1 MTYNISIVITLSVL
15 GIILFTILSA
25 TNVIYAQQVT
35 TNMQQVPPSSSSSSS
50 TSIPKLHT
58 VKITSPAKDQQV
70 PIGKDLVVSGIT
82 GDNTDS
88 TATSHCQVSVIAN
101 SIKPYQPATG
111 TGPGGAADYSKWNF
125 VLTSK
130 YTTIKQGPSNKI
142 TAKYV
147 CSNNPSVPS
156 FYSVNVT
163 GGAMTTSV
171 DASHVAS
178 PTSTAIRELP
188 KQNKPIIT
196 TNNPVIGGN
205 STITSTYPGLH
216 PPDLIYLGTT
226 KLPSLS
232 HKHGDISVNKD
243 ANTPIAVSKSTNQGT
258 SITSINTN
266 SEFNPNIFPFGP

>member
-1 MTYNISIVITLSVL
+1 MTYRISIVITLSVV
-15 GIILFTILSA
+15 GMILFTILPA
-25 TNVIYAQQVT
+25 TNVTYAQHVT
-35 TNMQQVPPSSSSSSS
+35 TTNKQQVPSSSP
-50 TSIPKLHT
+50 SIPKSHT

-82 GDNTDS
+82 GDTTTSSS

-101 SIKPYQPATG
+101 GVKPYQPATG

-130 YTTIKQGPSNKI
+130 YTTIKPGPANKI
-142 TAKYV
+142 TAKYI

-156 FYSVNVT
+156 YYSVNVT
-163 GGAMTTSV
+163 GGSMITSV
-171 DASHVAS
+171 DVSHAAS

-196 TNNPVIGGN
+196 TNNPTVGGN
-205 STITSTYPGLH
+205 GTITSGYPGLQ

-232 HKHGDISVNKD
+232 QKYGDISVNKD
-243 ANTPIAVSKSTNQGT
+243 ANTPITVSKSTNQGT
-258 SITSINTN
+258 SITSINTS
-266 SEFNPNIFPFGP
+266 SEFNPNVFPFGP

>member
-25 TNVIYAQQVT
+25 TNVTYAQQVT
-35 TNMQQVPPSSSSSSS
+35 TNIQQVPSSSSSSS

-58 VKITSPAKDQQV
+58 VKITSPAKGQQV

-82 GDNTDS
+82 GDTTDS
-88 TATSHCQVSVIAN
+88 TTTSDCQVSVIAN
-101 SIKPYQPATG
+101 SVKPYQPATA

-130 YTTIKQGPSNKI
+130 YTTIKPGPANKI

-163 GGAMTTSV
+163 GGAVTTSV

-196 TNNPVIGGN
+196 TNNPIVGGN
-205 STITSTYPGLH
+205 STITSTYSGLH
-216 PPDLIYLGTT
+216 PPGLIYLGTT

-232 HKHGDISVNKD
+232 QKHGDIPVNKD
-243 ANTPIAVSKSTNQGT
+243 ANTPIAASKSTNHDR
-258 SITSINTN
+258 SITSINTD

>member
-35 TNMQQVPPSSSSSSS
+35 TNIQQVPSS

-58 VKITSPAKDQQV
+58 VKITSPAKGQQV

-82 GDNTDS
+82 GDTTDS

-101 SIKPYQPATG
+101 SVKPYQPATG

-130 YTTIKQGPSNKI
+130 YTTIKPGPANKI

-147 CSNNPSVPS
+147 CSNNNPSVPS
-156 FYSVNVT
+156 FYSINVT
-163 GGAMTTSV
+163 GGAATTSV

-178 PTSTAIRELP
+178 PTSTAIQELP

-196 TNNPVIGGN
+196 TNNPIVGGN
-205 STITSTYPGLH
+205 STITSPYSGL
-216 PPDLIYLGTT
+216 PPSDLIYLGTT

-232 HKHGDISVNKD
+232 QKHGDIPVNKD
-243 ANTPIAVSKSTNQGT
+243 ANTPIAASKSTNHDR
-258 SITSINTN
+258 SITSISTD

>member
-35 TNMQQVPPSSSSSSS
+35 TNMQQVPSSSSS

-58 VKITSPAKDQQV
+58 VKITSPAKGQQV

-82 GDNTDS
+82 GDTTDS

-101 SIKPYQPATG
+101 SVKPYQPATG

-130 YTTIKQGPSNKI
+130 YTAIKPGPYNKI

-163 GGAMTTSV
+163 GGAKTTSV

-178 PTSTAIRELP
+178 PTSTAILELP

-196 TNNPVIGGN
+196 TNNPIVGGN

-216 PPDLIYLGTT
+216 SPDLIYLGTT

-232 HKHGDISVNKD
+232 QKHGDIPVNKD
-243 ANTPIAVSKSTNQGT
+243 SHTPIAVSKSTNQGR
-258 SITSINTN
+258 SITSINTD

>member
-1 MTYNISIVITLSVL
+1 MTYRISIVITLSVV
-15 GIILFTILSA
+15 GMILFTILPA
-25 TNVIYAQQVT
+25 TNVTYAQHVT
-35 TNMQQVPPSSSSSSS
+35 TSNKQQVPSSSP
-50 TSIPKLHT
+50 SIPKSHT
-58 VKITSPAKDQQV
+58 VKITSPAKGQQV

-82 GDNTDS
+82 GDTTTSS

-101 SIKPYQPATG
+101 GVKPYQPATG

-130 YTTIKQGPSNKI
+130 YTTIKPGPANKI
-142 TAKYV
+142 TAKYI

-156 FYSVNVT
+156 YYSVNVT
-163 GGAMTTSV
+163 GEAMITSV
-171 DASHVAS
+171 GASHAVS

-196 TNNPVIGGN
+196 TNNPTVGGN
-205 STITSTYPGLH
+205 GTITSSYAGLQ

-226 KLPSLS
+226 KLPGLS
-232 HKHGDISVNKD
+232 QKHLDVPVNKD
-243 ANTPIAVSKSTNQGT
+243 VNTLIAPSKSTNQDR

-266 SEFNPNIFPFGP
+266 SEFDPNIFPFGP

>member
-1 MTYNISIVITLSVL
+1 V
-15 GIILFTILSA
+15 
-25 TNVIYAQQVT
+25 
-35 TNMQQVPPSSSSSSS
+35 PSSSSP
-50 TSIPKLHT
+50 SIPKSHT
-58 VKITSPAKDQQV
+58 VKITSPAKGQQV
-70 PIGKDLVVSGIT
+70 PVGKDLVVSGIT
-82 GDNTDS
+82 GDTTTGS

-101 SIKPYQPATG
+101 GVKPYQPATG

-130 YTTIKQGPSNKI
+130 YTTIKPGPANKI
-142 TAKYV
+142 TAKYL

-156 FYSVNVT
+156 YYSVNVT
-163 GGAMTTSV
+163 GGAMITSV
-171 DASHVAS
+171 GASHAVS

-196 TNNPVIGGN
+196 TNNPTVGGN
-205 STITSTYPGLH
+205 GTITSSYTGLQ

-232 HKHGDISVNKD
+232 QKHLDVPVNKD
-243 ANTPIAVSKSTNQGT
+243 VNTLIAPNKSTNQDR

-266 SEFNPNIFPFGP
+266 SEFDPNIFPFGP